1 MVTKWGMSEK
11 LGPLQYEES
20 QEGYLGMGQTART
33 MGGAETNKLIDAEI
47 KELVEAGLKRA
58 TDILTEQEDKLH
70 LLAQALLEY
79 ETLTGDEIDQ
89 LMKDGKIDRPDEPR
103 GPAAVRPTQ
112 GSAIPKA
119 GKRFGGKGG
128 EAPQGA

>member
-1 MVTKWGMSEK
+1 MRLAGQEVGVCTLAED
-11 LGPLQYEES
+11 PL
-20 QEGYLGMGQTART
+20 YLGMGQSAHT
-33 MGGAETNKLIDAEI
+33 MAGAETNKLIDAEI
-47 KELVEAGLKRA
+47 KELVEGGLKRA

-79 ETLTGDEIDQ
+79 ETLTGEEIDA

-103 GPAAVRPTQ
+103 GPAAIKPAQ

-119 GKRFGGKGG
+119 GKRFGGSKGD